1 MLPHLTVVNSVL
13 LLIGVL
19 CSVLCL
25 VSVMQMLT
33 LLHKRLAQCEERLAA
48 LTLLLEVVHDIP
60 GERL

>member
-1 MLPHLTVVNSVL
+1 MPYLTVVNSVL

-48 LTLLLEVVHDIP
+48 LALLREVADTIR
-60 GERL
+60 GEHL